1 MVGVHQN
8 LNFSMERKF
17 GLSVLEC
24 DMFQCSSSTAAI
36 SLAVAFFMT
45 IIPAHS
51 GTTVL
56 TDLINLEEEHLWTQQ
71 TFQPSEKDSVNDLV
85 RISTTFTVVVSKSV
99 FAHRMLFH
107 SF

>member
-24 DMFQCSSSTAAI
+24 DMCQCSSSTAAI

-45 IIPAHS
+45 IIPTHS

-56 TDLINLEEEHLWTQQ
+56 TDLNQLRGGTFVDTTDFSTQRKG
-71 TFQPSEKDSVNDLV
+71 FCE
-85 RISTTFTVVVSKSV
+85 
-99 FAHRMLFH
+99 
-107 SF
+107 

>member
-1 MVGVHQN
+1 MVGVHKN
-8 LNFSMERKF
+8 PNFSMERKF
-17 GLSVLEC
+17 GLSVLER
-24 DMFQCSSSTAAI
+24 DMCSSSTAAI

-71 TFQPSEKDSVNDLV
+71 TFPSTEKDSVNDLV
-85 RISTTFTVVVSKSV
+85 RISSTFTVVVSKSV

>member
-24 DMFQCSSSTAAI
+24 DMCQCSSSTAAI

-56 TDLINLEEEHLWTQQ
+56 TDLINLQEEHLWTQQ